1 MNGCVCK
8 KLHQVFTA
16 HPQYLNKV
24 LANRNHSMMSLFG
37 YIGLFALAWFLGLA
51 LLILV
56 ATYYVLKSIATYFSL
71 FSETPRFA
79 H

>member
-1 MNGCVCK
+1 
-8 KLHQVFTA
+8 
-16 HPQYLNKV
+16 
-24 LANRNHSMMSLFG
+24 MMPLFG

-71 FSETPRFA
+71 FTEVPRFA